1 MTRLT
6 KPVRRECARTTDRG
20 REIVLSL
27 LPGDLLT
34 FRRKGARTT
43 YTLTIEAAY
52 HLAAKCYARAEE
64 AAKKAKRKARMGK

>member
-52 HLAAKCYARAEE
+52 HLAAK
-64 AAKKAKRKARMGK
+64 